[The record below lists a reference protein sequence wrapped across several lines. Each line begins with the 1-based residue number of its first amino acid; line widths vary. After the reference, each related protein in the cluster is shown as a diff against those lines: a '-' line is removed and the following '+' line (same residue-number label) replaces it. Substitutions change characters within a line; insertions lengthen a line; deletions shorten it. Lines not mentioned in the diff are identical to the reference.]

1 MSVDNQTSTDAIH
14 QQLINGVVKKINLYR
29 YGIIVIHDV
38 IILDSL
44 SSTIFLSFL
53 ISILSDL
60 LSKVLLFI

>member
-1 MSVDNQTSTDAIH
+1 MSVDNQTNTDAIH
-14 QQLINGVVKKINLYR
+14 QQLINGVVKKINVYR